1 MNFEELGK
9 SWREQNDNSN
19 ESDSVEVLAKV
30 VRRAERGR
38 ISNMFWGAVG
48 VVASLSVLCD
58 FGNTIVNDPSSL
70 DRIGAALVVV
80 GALGVLASIA
90 YSFWPSRI
98 GGQSI
103 CDYFSR
109 ELQRIDKVIASN
121 KSPYLYLL
129 LSLVTVGVCL
139 TVFDDLPTPRAIL
152 VIVGAAAIFMVT
164 WLSARGIVSRAEALR
179 KDMEQV
185 LSDLRQDPA

>member
-1 MNFEELGK
+1 MNFEELGNT
-9 SWREQNDNSN
+9 WREQNDNSN
-19 ESDSVEVLAKV
+19 ELDSTEVLASV

-38 ISNMFWGAVG
+38 LSNMFWGAVG
-48 VVASLSVLCD
+48 VVASLTVLHD

-70 DRIGAALVVV
+70 VRIGAALIVL

-121 KSPYLYLL
+121 KSPYMYFL
-129 LSLVTVGVCL
+129 LSLVSIGVCL
-139 TVFDDLPTPRAIL
+139 IVFDDLPTPRAIL
-152 VIVGAAAIFMVT
+152 VIVGAVAIFMVA
-164 WLSARGIVSRAEALR
+164 WLAARGIVSRAEALR

-185 LSDLRQDPA
+185 LSDMRQDPA